1 MLLEETRSLQ
11 ELRQRA
17 NVEISQDLSESR
29 PQHECGAVWS
39 LEYAFFHFR
48 GFLVGLPAE
57 CGAEELS
64 LDGFRSFCLAAR
76 ESVTLRRLRME
87 AAFLEKFAGTID
99 SAAVENALRDLF
111 RNRQLLSVE
120 LDKVPAAF
128 QEFVAFL
135 IRIHP
140 RLEEGPE
147 ARGLRELP
155 AGIRFFLQG
164 EAAEPGCP
172 LAELRAVSVNGKNSL
187 DIATEFGAARAV
199 QALLSEVF
207 SGGSGSQ
214 AARAQALRT
223 AAYEGQAPCVEVLLV
238 AKFRRQRDQ
247 CADRCFPAAAGSTEW
262 PRLLRGAAPESR
274 GRYCTGEFAERLFPA
289 ADGSTEWPRLL
300 RGAAPES
307 GSRGCTGEF
316 AERLFPVADGST
328 EWRCL
333 LRGAAPESRSRGCTG
348 GSAGRPFPARRP
360 HAAGV
365 RSGASSYVFVVQS
378 AFAVVVLL

>member
-1 MLLEETRSLQ
+1 MLLEETHSLQ
-11 ELRQRA
+11 EIRQRA

-87 AAFLEKFAGTID
+87 AAFLENFAGTID
-99 SAAVENALRDLF
+99 SVYVRNALRDLF
-111 RNRQLLSVE
+111 RNRQLLRVE

-128 QEFVAFL
+128 QEVVAVE
-135 IRIHP
+135 IRFHP

-164 EAAEPGCP
+164 EAAAPGCP
-172 LAELRAVSVNGKNSL
+172 LAELRAASVDGRNSL
-187 DIATEFGAARAV
+187 DIAARFGAARAV

-207 SGGSGSQ
+207 SGGSEAG
-214 AARAQALRT
+214 AARA
-223 AAYEGQAPCVEVLLV
+223 
-238 AKFRRQRDQ
+238 
-247 CADRCFPAAAGSTEW
+247 
-262 PRLLRGAAPESR
+262 
-274 GRYCTGEFAERLFPA
+274 
-289 ADGSTEWPRLL
+289 
-300 RGAAPES
+300 
-307 GSRGCTGEF
+307 
-316 AERLFPVADGST
+316 
-328 EWRCL
+328 
-333 LRGAAPESRSRGCTG
+333 
-348 GSAGRPFPARRP
+348 
-360 HAAGV
+360 
-365 RSGASSYVFVVQS
+365 ASCRE
-378 AFAVVVLL
+378 